1 MAGSGGG
8 RSGRNP
14 SGVCRRQ
21 AMSGIVPAKIAASFT
36 MAELAVLTVIGW
48 QCQRAGACVLPIDA
62 IAALAGCSRT
72 TVKNALR
79 QARLLGLILVRE
91 RRIPGRKSLTN
102 IVTVI
107 SKGWIGWLKLGGGV
121 KRVTPTD
128 SHFHSMAPKG
138 SRSERASPWLGAPRR
153 HPTNRQSP

>member
-1 MAGSGGG
+1 
-8 RSGRNP
+8 
-14 SGVCRRQ
+14 
-21 AMSGIVPAKIAASFT
+21 MSGIVPAKIAASFT

-102 IVTVI
+102 VVTII
-107 SKGWIGWLKLGGGV
+107 SKEWLGWLKLGVAG
-121 KRVTPTD
+121 KNLAATD
-128 SHFHSMAPKG
+128 NLLHSKG
-138 SRSERASPWLGAPRR
+138 KSQVLCRGRPIVGRARR
-153 HPTNRQSP
+153 

>member
-79 QARLLGLILVRE
+79 QARLLGLILVKDTGAAGAVAALHNPPRDTRPYGRPVE
-91 RRIPGRKSLTN
+91 HGRR
-102 IVTVI
+102 
-107 SKGWIGWLKLGGGV
+107 
-121 KRVTPTD
+121 
-128 SHFHSMAPKG
+128 
-138 SRSERASPWLGAPRR
+138 
-153 HPTNRQSP
+153 